1 MDPRWLSLLSLGY
14 LTMFHDIPQSILAR
28 MRELEQ
34 IDARDR
40 IDGTPHKKRLRQI
53 SPEVG
58 RFIAVLAA
66 SAPSGHYVEIG
77 TSAGYSTIWLS
88 LACREVGRKITT
100 LEILEDKVQLAR
112 ETIDSSGVSDVV
124 ELVHGD
130 VIHHLPRYENIA
142 FCFLDGDKETY
153 ASCYDLVVP
162 RMVVGGIL
170 VADNAI
176 SHQTALQPMI
186 DRAMQDD
193 RVDALV
199 VPIGAG
205 ELVCRRR

>member
-1 MDPRWLSLLSLGY
+1 
-14 LTMFHDIPQSILAR
+14 MFHDIPQPILAR
-28 MRELEQ
+28 MRALEQ
-34 IDARDR
+34 IDGRDR
-40 IDGTPHKKRLRQI
+40 GDGTPHSKRLRQI
-53 SPEVG
+53 SPEAG

-77 TSAGYSTIWLS
+77 TSAGYSTMWLS
-88 LACREVGRKITT
+88 LACREVRRKMTSFE
-100 LEILEDKVQLAR
+100 LSEDKVELAR
-112 ETIDSSGVSDVV
+112 KTIDSSGVSDVV

-130 VIHHLPRYENIA
+130 AVKHLPKCENVA
-142 FCFLDGDKETY
+142 FCFLDAEKEIY
-153 ASCYDLVVP
+153 ERCYDLVVP
-162 RMVVGGIL
+162 RMVAGGIL

-176 SHQTALQPMI
+176 SHRTALQLMI

>member
-1 MDPRWLSLLSLGY
+1 
-14 LTMFHDIPQSILAR
+14 MFHDIPQAILAR

-40 IDGTPHKKRLRQI
+40 ADGTPHKKRLRQI

-58 RFIAVLAA
+58 RFIAVLGA
-66 SAPSGHYVEIG
+66 SAPSGRYIEIG
-77 TSAGYSTIWLS
+77 TSAGYSTMWLS
-88 LACREVGRKITT
+88 LACREVGRKMTSFE
-100 LEILEDKVQLAR
+100 LLEDKVQLAR
-112 ETIDSSGVSDVV
+112 ETINSSGVSDVV

-130 VIHHLPRYENIA
+130 AVKHLPKCENVA
-142 FCFLDGDKETY
+142 FCFLDGEKEIY
-153 ASCYDLVVP
+153 ERCYDLVVP
-162 RMVVGGIL
+162 RMVTGGIL
-170 VADNAI
+170 IADNAI
-176 SHQTALQPMI
+176 SHQAALQLMI

>member
-1 MDPRWLSLLSLGY
+1 
-14 LTMFHDIPQSILAR
+14 
-28 MRELEQ
+28 MRALEQ

-40 IDGTPHKKRLRQI
+40 ADGTPHSKRLRQI

-66 SAPSGHYVEIG
+66 SAPSGRYVEIG
-77 TSAGYSTIWLS
+77 TSAGYSTMWLS
-88 LACREVGRKITT
+88 LACREVGRKITSFE
-100 LEILEDKVQLAR
+100 LLEDKVHLAR

-130 VIHHLPRYENIA
+130 AVKHLPECENVA
-142 FCFLDGDKETY
+142 FCFLDGEKEIY
-153 ASCYDLVVP
+153 ERCYDLVVP
-162 RMVVGGIL
+162 RMVPGGIL
-170 VADNAI
+170 IADNAI
-176 SHQTALQPMI
+176 SHRTALQLMI
-186 DRAMQDD
+186 ERAMQDD

>member
-1 MDPRWLSLLSLGY
+1 
-14 LTMFHDIPQSILAR
+14 MFHDIPQAILAR
-28 MRELEQ
+28 MRALEQ

-40 IDGTPHKKRLRQI
+40 AEGTPHKKRLRQI

-66 SAPSGHYVEIG
+66 SAPSGRYIEIG
-77 TSAGYSTIWLS
+77 TSAGYSTMWLS
-88 LACREVGRKITT
+88 LACREVGRKMTSFE
-100 LEILEDKVQLAR
+100 LLEDKVQLAR

-130 VIHHLPRYENIA
+130 AVKHLPKCENVA
-142 FCFLDGDKETY
+142 FCFLDGEKEIY
-153 ASCYDLVVP
+153 ERCYDLVVP
-162 RMVVGGIL
+162 RMVTGGIL
-170 VADNAI
+170 IADNAI
-176 SHQTALQPMI
+176 SHRAALQLMI